1 MADENRPL
9 VIILGFHQT
18 FERLPVKGDEMHD
31 DIDER
36 GFKLDAKGKR
46 VMENVAVDWA
56 TYAPAHSPMGANTT
70 ERIRHLKPTQEI
82 IDGENAEKTRFM
94 LARWSAIEPAYEAW
108 KKGHELPING
118 TPLAHWPGV
127 SAAMAGELRKYN
139 VLTVENVRD
148 LAETQLERIRLPNM
162 RELRNSAKAF
172 LDNMRN
178 AEAAEREVERDN
190 EVANLRLMLEEQ
202 NEKLAAAMALL
213 EEKTNPTAS
222 VPENDIEAL
231 RAKLDAKGV
240 KYHHKAG
247 VETLRALLQEA
258 A

>member
-1 MADENRPL
+1 MADDNRPL

-18 FERLPVKGDEMHD
+18 FERVPVKGDPME
-31 DIDER
+31 DELDAR
-36 GFKLDAKGKR
+36 GFKLDDKGKR
-46 VMENVAVDWA
+46 VLANIEVDWV

-82 IDGENAEKTRFM
+82 VEGENAEKTRFM
-94 LARWSAIEPAYEAW
+94 LARWSAIEPHYEAW
-108 KKGHELPING
+108 KKGHELPVNG

-127 SAAMAGELRKYN
+127 SAAMADELRKYS

-148 LAETQLERIRLPNM
+148 LGETQLERIRLPGM
-162 RELRNSAKAF
+162 RELRSSARAF
-172 LDNMRN
+172 LDNMRS

-190 EVANLRLMLEEQ
+190 EVANLKALLEEQ
-202 NEKLAAAMALL
+202 NDKLAAAMALL
-213 EEKTNPTAS
+213 EEQAGPDDG
-222 VPENDIEAL
+222 DIPAL

-240 KYHHKAG
+240 KYHRKAG
-247 VETLRALLQEA
+247 AETLRALLDA

>member
-1 MADENRPL
+1 MADETRPL

-18 FERLPVKGDEMHD
+18 FERVPVKGDELHD
-31 DIDER
+31 DVDAR
-36 GFKLDAKGKR
+36 GFKLDEKGKR
-46 VMENVAVDWA
+46 VLEAVEVDWV

-70 ERIRHLKPTQEI
+70 ERIRHLRPTQEI
-82 IDGENAEKTRFM
+82 IEGENAEKTRFM

-108 KKGHELPING
+108 RKGHELPING

-127 SAAMAGELRKYN
+127 SAAMAAELRKYN
-139 VLTVENVRD
+139 ILTVENVRD

-190 EVANLRLMLEEQ
+190 EVANLRLLLEEQ
-202 NEKLAAAMALL
+202 SEKLAAAMALL
-213 EEKTNPTAS
+213 EEQTNPTSAI
-222 VPENDIEAL
+222 PENDIEAL
-231 RAKLDAKGV
+231 RAQLDAKGV

-247 VETLRALLQEA
+247 ADTLRALLQEA